1 MATSPLLSAVLAAV
15 FYRERLTPARVCGAL
30 LGLAGVALVVL
41 GSGKA
46 LGAAGWGDAMV
57 FLAVVVFV
65 CGGLVIQRMSR
76 SMAPLA
82 MLWYMYLAGG
92 LMLAAHAGT
101 APSTYRAESW
111 SMAWWPWLVLMF
123 SAVVASGISNIL
135 WNGGIARLGISR
147 ASLFLNWLPI
157 FGLLFAA
164 LFLRGGRH
172 ARGRAG
178 LRAWRHLAGI
188 AARRQPGARRR
199 RAGQG
204 PALSAAQRGREQA
217 RGFDGEIG
225 QDAVGAGA
233 LERQQRFH
241 HDLVVV
247 QPAIGGGGLD
257 HRVLAADLVGEGRHA
272 EGVLTRRS
280 TSRYGMPGL
289 TMTMSAPSCRSDA
302 TSRSASSRLAGSIW

>member
-1 MATSPLLSAVLAAV
+1 M
-15 FYRERLTPARVCGAL
+15 
-30 LGLAGVALVVL
+30 ALVVL

-76 SMAPLA
+76 NMAPLA

-164 LFLRGGRH
+164 LFLGEGGRH

-178 LRAWRHLAGI
+178 LRAGRYLAGI
-188 AARRQPGARRR
+188 AARRR
-199 RAGQG
+199 RAEGRPESG
-204 PALSAAQRGREQA
+204 SARTREQA
-217 RGFDGEIG
+217 RGLDGEVG
-225 QDAVGAGA
+225 QDAVGAGT

-241 HDLVVV
+241 HDLVMV
-247 QPAIGGGGLD
+247 QPAIGGGGLII
-257 HRVLAADLVGEGRHA
+257 AYSP
-272 EGVLTRRS
+272 LT
-280 TSRYGMPGL
+280 
-289 TMTMSAPSCRSDA
+289 
-302 TSRSASSRLAGSIW
+302 W

>member
-1 MATSPLLSAVLAAV
+1 M
-15 FYRERLTPARVCGAL
+15 CGAL

-92 LMLAAHAGT
+92 LMLAAHGT

-164 LFLRGGRH
+164 LFLGEGGRH

-178 LRAWRHLAGI
+178 LRAGGTWLGL
-188 AARRQPGARRR
+188 RR
-199 RAGQG
+199 
-204 PALSAAQRGREQA
+204 
-217 RGFDGEIG
+217 
-225 QDAVGAGA
+225 GAG
-233 LERQQRFH
+233 E
-241 HDLVVV
+241 
-247 QPAIGGGGLD
+247 
-257 HRVLAADLVGEGRHA
+257 
-272 EGVLTRRS
+272 
-280 TSRYGMPGL
+280 PGK
-289 TMTMSAPSCRSDA
+289 ARP
-302 TSRSASSRLAGSIW
+302 

>member
-164 LFLRGGRH
+164 LFLREGGRH

-204 PALSAAQRGREQA
+204 PALSAAQRGRES
-217 RGFDGEIG
+217 R
-225 QDAVGAGA
+225 
-233 LERQQRFH
+233 R
-241 HDLVVV
+241 
-247 QPAIGGGGLD
+247 
-257 HRVLAADLVGEGRHA
+257 AASMA
-272 EGVLTRRS
+272 K
-280 TSRYGMPGL
+280 
-289 TMTMSAPSCRSDA
+289 
-302 TSRSASSRLAGSIW
+302 